1 MHKVG
6 LLDCNN
12 FFVSCERLFR
22 PDLVGKPVAVL
33 SSNDGCIVAR
43 SQEVKDMG
51 IPMGAPYFKVR
62 ELCDSGKVT
71 LFSGN
76 LTFYRDISAR
86 VMEVLQQEV
95 GVCEVYSVDEAFF
108 SLPEDVSLAEVKMI
122 RDMVSQK
129 VGIPVSVGVAQSK
142 TLAKVAGGIGKKG
155 DGHCILTMSDWEEI
169 SQHTPIGS
177 IWGLGRATAEK
188 LAQMQI
194 KTAKEFIE
202 LERSMLRQKFGVG
215 TERVYDELQG
225 KRVFV
230 VGKNSGVL
238 RQSIAST
245 RSFASETTSLGD
257 LKAAVAGHVVHVAE
271 KLREQ
276 SLCAS
281 RMYVQLLTNRYGD
294 FFMQGASGEVVL
306 EVPTA
311 ETAVLLKAAMRQVEL
326 LYTENVPYKKTGVST
341 GGLLPDTCTTQNLFQ
356 TVAQEKG
363 VVDTLTDLINTRYGR
378 GTLKP
383 GLLLDKGVKSNAQ
396 LRSPNYTTVWKDIPT
411 VAAKQAL

>member
-1 MHKVG
+1 MLKVG

-62 ELCDSGKVT
+62 ELCDSRKVT

-86 VMEVLQQEV
+86 VMDVLEQEV

-108 SLPEDVSLAEVKMI
+108 SLPEDTSLLEVKKI
-122 RDMVSQK
+122 RDVVSQK

-142 TLAKVAGGIGKKG
+142 TLAKVAGGIGKKE
-155 DGHCILTMSDWEEI
+155 DGYYILTMPDWEAI
-169 SQHTPIGS
+169 SQNTSTGS
-177 IWGLGRATAEK
+177 VWVLGRATVEK
-188 LAQMQI
+188 LTQMQV
-194 KTAKEFIE
+194 KTARDFME

-225 KRVFV
+225 KRVFT
-230 VGKNSGVL
+230 VGKNSEAL

-245 RSFASETTSLGD
+245 RSFASETTSMSD
-257 LKAAVAGHVVHVAE
+257 LKTAVAGHVVQVAE
-271 KLREQ
+271 KLRARG
-276 SLCAS
+276 LCAS
-281 RMYVQLLTNRYGD
+281 RIQVQLLTNRYGD
-294 FFMQGASGEVVL
+294 FFMQGGSGEVVL
-306 EVPTA
+306 EVPTF
-311 ETAVLLKAAMRQVEL
+311 ETAVLLKVAMRQVEL
-326 LYTENVPYKKTGVST
+326 LYTENVPYKKVGVTT
-341 GGLLPDTCTTQNLFQ
+341 GGLLPETCRTQNLFE
-356 TVAQEKG
+356 TVTYEKG
-363 VVDTLTDLINTRYGR
+363 VLDTLTDVINARYGR

-383 GLLLDKGVKSNAQ
+383 GRLLDSGMKSNAQ

-411 VAAKQAL
+411 VAAK